1 MNAEE
6 RLHELELKLH
16 QLSAELQHSQQQLR
30 SIQQQINLLKAQQGL
45 PVPQSV
51 GDIKPEPEHRQG
63 LEHFIGLKLIH
74 LVGIIVLVIGL
85 SIGVKYAIDGQLIS
99 EVMRI
104 ILAYSA
110 GIVLFFLSYRLR
122 KKYTFF
128 SAILFSGSMA
138 SIYFTTYACFTY
150 YNFISGG
157 VAFAVM
163 ALLTVYTIVM
173 AIQYDRK
180 EIAVIGM
187 VGAYGIPFLI
197 SSNSDRFE
205 LLFSYMLLI
214 NIGVVY
220 LSFKKSWKLVGQLAM
235 LITWTLVIGWAFM
248 RSEQSQDQWIGLI
261 FILAFYILF
270 CINAT
275 SFFITHKQPLS
286 FVESQQ
292 LLVNQVALYL
302 AALCLFDIV
311 SVSGLMAVWTAVAAV
326 IVTNMLPQEKFL
338 QRALAIEALI
348 MLLLWILLRWDGL
361 FVTLLWVLVSVVLF
375 AWGIAGRHSWLRLTA
390 VSLIGI
396 TLVKLLIIDSG
407 RFTPVQKII
416 CYLAIGVLLLLFS
429 FYYQRLGLAI
439 KKDKEKQS

>member
-1 MNAEE
+1 MTAEE
-6 RLHELELKLH
+6 RLRELERQSS
-16 QLSAELQHSQQQLR
+16 QLSSELQHSQQQLR
-30 SIQQQINLLKAQQGL
+30 ALQQQINLLKEQQGL
-45 PVPQSV
+45 PLQST
-51 GDIKPEPEHRQG
+51 GQKEPVADQRQG

-104 ILAYSA
+104 VLAYSA
-110 GIVLFFLSYRLR
+110 GVVLFALSFRLR
-122 KKYTFF
+122 KKYSLF

-150 YNFISGG
+150 YHFISGG
-157 VAFAVM
+157 LAFAVM
-163 ALLTVYTIVM
+163 ALLTVYTIIT

-220 LSFKKSWKLVGQLAM
+220 LSFRKSWKIVGQLAM
-235 LITWTLVIGWAFM
+235 LITWALVIGWAFM
-248 RSEQSQDQWIGLI
+248 RSEQSQDQWTG
-261 FILAFYILF
+261 LAFIIIFYLLF

-275 SFFITHKQPLS
+275 SFFITRRLQLN
-286 FVESQQ
+286 FVETQQ
-292 LLVNQVALYL
+292 LLVNQVALFL
-302 AALCLFDIV
+302 AALCLFDMTW
-311 SVSGLMAVWTAVAAV
+311 VSGLIAVWTAASAL
-326 IVTNMLPQEKFL
+326 IVTMWLPQEKFL
-338 QRALAIEALI
+338 QRALAIEALVV
-348 MLLLWILLRWDGL
+348 LLLWISLWWDGL
-361 FVTLLWVLVSVVLF
+361 FVTLLWVLVSVLLF
-375 AWGIAGRHSWLRLTA
+375 VWGIAGRQSWIRLTA
-390 VSLIGI
+390 V
-396 TLVKLLIIDSG
+396 TLVGVTLLKLLVIDSG
-407 RFTPVQKII
+407 RFSPVQKII
-416 CYLAIGVLLLLFS
+416 CYISIGILLLLFS

>member
-6 RLHELELKLH
+6 RLHELELKLR

-30 SIQQQINLLKAQQGL
+30 NIQQQINLLKAQQGM

-51 GDIKPEPEHRQG
+51 GEIRPEPEHRQG

-99 EVMRI
+99 EVMRVA
-104 ILAYSA
+104 LAYSA
-110 GIVLFFLSYRLR
+110 GIVLFFLSYRLK
-122 KKYTFF
+122 KKYPFF

-150 YNFISGG
+150 YNFISAG

-248 RSEQSQDQWIGLI
+248 RSEQSQDQWTGLI

-275 SFFITHKQPLS
+275 SFFITQKQSLS

-292 LLVNQVALYL
+292 LLINQVALYL
-302 AALCLFDIV
+302 AALCLFDV
-311 SVSGLMAVWTAVAAV
+311 VWVSGLMAVWTAVAAV
-326 IVTNMLPQEKFL
+326 IVTNVFPQGKFL
-338 QRALAIEALI
+338 QRALAIEALMI
-348 MLLLWILLRWDGL
+348 LLLWILLRWDGL
-361 FVTLLWVLVSVVLF
+361 LVTLLWVLVSVVLF

-390 VSLIGI
+390 VTLIGI

-429 FYYQRLGLAI
+429 FYYQRLGLAV
-439 KKDKEKQS
+439 KKDK